1 MQVLDVWFP
10 VLASKPGSS
19 NVREGRN
26 LACWKRGS
34 RAFPAS
40 QACTSLVGSSTWY
53 ILTFGEAH
61 LVELTSHQCGC
72 GGRARRLP
80 RARSE
85 EHLQGHCG
93 RSPAHGQW
101 SARANA
107 EMELGVPGFPHM
119 VAELGSSAS
128 LRLAAPPPSAR
139 LRASLSL
146 PCRAAPRL
154 PRLHALAPSG
164 LRPQPCPIRHKPSPP
179 SHHRLLIAV
188 IRPSMR
194 RGELASNPNPVRS
207 LFSSAHVLRFFTHV
221 LGFLHRFF
229 DWWRTCHF
237 LRDANQLLLL
247 ESTIGGGGFPMSHQS
262 FYLYSFFFSIFID
275 WWRVRYSLI

>member
-53 ILTFGEAH
+53 ILTSGEAH

-93 RSPAHGQW
+93 RSPRTWPVERPRERRNGARRSRLPAHGGG
-101 SARANA
+101 ARI
-107 EMELGVPGFPHM
+107 LRVPP
-119 VAELGSSAS
+119 LGSSSS
-128 LRLAAPPPSAR
+128 LRSAACLSLAPMPGSSAPPPLARFSA
-139 LRASLSL
+139 LW
-146 PCRAAPRL
+146 AAAATVSHSPQ
-154 PRLHALAPSG
+154 AIAPLTSSFAHRG
-164 LRPQPCPIRHKPSPP
+164 NPP
-179 SHHRLLIAV
+179 
-188 IRPSMR
+188 
-194 RGELASNPNPVRS
+194 
-207 LFSSAHVLRFFTHV
+207 
-221 LGFLHRFF
+221 
-229 DWWRTCHF
+229 
-237 LRDANQLLLL
+237 
-247 ESTIGGGGFPMSHQS
+247 
-262 FYLYSFFFSIFID
+262 FYAQG
-275 WWRVRYSLI
+275 